1 MPNVLQK
8 WIYNL
13 SVAAPLLMI
22 LAIVWF
28 IEKDD
33 FIVPVI
39 CLCVAVLLII
49 LMVKSFEYGK
59 RNIPQIAIHVTSIA
73 PHDLSLISCIIS
85 YLLPLLSIALDGNTL
100 LLSGIYFLVF
110 LIVICMNTAIPN
122 IILLLLGY
130 HFYTI
135 SEQNGVSGYV
145 LISKRKIR
153 NPKEIR
159 YVYRVFEFLLVDA
172 EGM

>member
-22 LAIVWF
+22 FAIICF
-28 IEKDD
+28 FEKDG
-33 FIVPVI
+33 FAEPVI

-49 LMVKSFEYGK
+49 LMVKSFNYGK
-59 RNIPQIAIHVTSIA
+59 CKLPKIAIHVTSVA
-73 PHDLSLISCIIS
+73 PHDLPLISCIIS
-85 YLLPLLSIALDGNTL
+85 YLLPLLSLAIDGNTL
-100 LLSGIYFLVF
+100 LLSCIYFIVF
-110 LIVICMNTAIPN
+110 IIILYMNTAIPN

-130 HFYTI
+130 HFYKI
-135 SEQNGVSGYV
+135 SEKNGVSGYV

-159 YVYRVFEFLLVDA
+159 YVYRVFDFLLEDA